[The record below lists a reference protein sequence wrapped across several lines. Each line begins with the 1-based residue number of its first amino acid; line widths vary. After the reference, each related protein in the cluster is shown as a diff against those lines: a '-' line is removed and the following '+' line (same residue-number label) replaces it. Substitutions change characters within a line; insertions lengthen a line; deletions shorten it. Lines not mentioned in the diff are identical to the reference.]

1 MKADGGSGAGKGY
14 VNGVVDKGLVQDGD
28 VEDVIV

>member
-1 MKADGGSGAGKGY
+1 MKVNGGGRAGKGY